1 MSYHNIIIEQR
12 DAVVQITINRP
23 DKLNALNLDTLI
35 ELGDAMEDASSNN
48 SVRAVIITGSGS
60 KAFVAGA
67 DIEEIHA
74 LDSLQARDFS
84 ELGQQ
89 LMRQIEHCGKPVLAA
104 INGFALGGG
113 MELALACHLRIASDN
128 AKLGLPE
135 ISLGIM
141 PGFGGTQRLV
151 RMLGRSR
158 AMQMILNGKPIDAA
172 CAENHGLLA
181 HVYTA
186 QELPQQAW
194 CLAQSLAKSAPIA
207 MRSIMDAVQNGQDMA
222 MEAALNM
229 ETQLFALCCS
239 SADMREGTQAFLD
252 KRKPEFS
259 GK

>member
-1 MSYHNIIIEQR
+1 MP
-12 DAVVQITINRP
+12 A
-23 DKLNALNLDTLI
+23 
-35 ELGDAMEDASSNN
+35 SNN

-67 DIEEIHA
+67 DIGEIHA
-74 LDSLQARDFS
+74 LSPLQAREFS

-158 AMQMILNGKPIDAA
+158 AMHMILSGKPIDAA
-172 CAENHGLLA
+172 SAESMACWRMSIRLRNCRSRPGVWRNRWRSQLRLPCAA
-181 HVYTA
+181 SWMPCKTVRTW
-186 QELPQQAW
+186 PW
-194 CLAQSLAKSAPIA
+194 K
-207 MRSIMDAVQNGQDMA
+207 
-222 MEAALNM
+222 
-229 ETQLFALCCS
+229 QL
-239 SADMREGTQAFLD
+239 
-252 KRKPEFS
+252 
-259 GK
+259 

>member
-1 MSYHNIIIEQR
+1 MAYHNLIIEQR
-12 DAVVQITINRP
+12 DAVEQITINRP

-35 ELGDAMEDASSNN
+35 ELGDAIEDASADD

-67 DIEEIHA
+67 DIGEIHA
-74 LDSLQARDFS
+74 LSPLQARDFS

-113 MELALACHLRIASDN
+113 MELALACHVRIASDN

-135 ISLGIM
+135 ITLGVM

-158 AMQMILNGKPIDAA
+158 AMHMILTGKPIDAA
-172 CAENHGLLA
+172 SAESFGLLA

-186 QELPQQAW
+186 QELSAQAW

-207 MRSIMDAVQNGQDMA
+207 MRSIMEAVQNGQDMA
-222 MEAALNM
+222 MEDALNM